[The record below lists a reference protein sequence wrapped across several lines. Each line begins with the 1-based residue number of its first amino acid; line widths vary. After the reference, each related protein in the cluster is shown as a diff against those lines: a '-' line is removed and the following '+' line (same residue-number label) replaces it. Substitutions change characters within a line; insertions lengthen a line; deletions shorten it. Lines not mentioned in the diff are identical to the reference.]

1 MERTQNDSQ
10 TPKKVTLN
18 RAVFAARPHDSNA
31 LTCLDTL
38 LHRFNDAGDFAVFI
52 HRGARMI
59 RRLTV
64 QVTPDNAA
72 AQHNIDLAA
81 LEKQDC
87 ACHSADTVD
96 YTLKAGGVLGFY
108 VSSGI
113 ASYSISVRR
122 ASTAKDAPKEGA
134 VIFDSSKGVAAGDFF
149 AATLVRPGLY
159 RVREQL
165 SKAEATIQVNV
176 PPVPTSLS
184 RKPDTG
190 KSAAKKGETKTAS
203 ATPVYRPDRPQ
214 LFDFGPKGFGQ
225 KELQIFSGQ
234 SVVVRCG
241 QIAQLHFELEKP
253 DKVTTVKSSPFHYQ
267 KPAPKTARGKKS

>member
-1 MERTQNDSQ
+1 MERKQNDS
-10 TPKKVTLN
+10 KKVTLN
-18 RAVFAARPHDSNA
+18 RAVFAARPHDSTA

-38 LHRFNDAGDFAVFI
+38 LHRFNDPGDYAVFI

-64 QVTPDNAA
+64 QVTKDNAA
-72 AQHNIDLAA
+72 MQHNIDLAV
-81 LEKQDC
+81 LEHQDC
-87 ACHSADTVD
+87 ACHQDEKAD
-96 YTLKAGGVLGFY
+96 YTVKAGGVLGFY

-113 ASYSISVRR
+113 ASYSISVRNSSVKDGSND
-122 ASTAKDAPKEGA
+122 ST

-176 PPVPTSLS
+176 PPVPVSLS
-184 RKPDTG
+184 GKPDTG
-190 KSAAKKGETKTAS
+190 KSSAKKGDLKTAS
-203 ATPVYRPDRPQ
+203 ATPGYRPDRPQ
-214 LFDFGPKGFGQ
+214 LFEFGPKGFGQ

-241 QIAQLHFELEKP
+241 QIAQLRFELEKP
-253 DKVTTVKSSPFHYQ
+253 DKATTVKPSPFHYE
-267 KPAPKTARGKKS
+267 KPVQKTATRGKKS